1 MIPKMKKQLKI
12 VLKALE
18 EDDYAPWRWRIAD
31 EYPHIFSIGSVESSI
46 RTYGYDKAKDMGF
59 LDIYKAV
66 VYYRDFSFWKPYTD
80 YLLVDPR

>member
-1 MIPKMKKQLKI
+1 MTPEMKKQLKI

-18 EDDYAPWRWRIAD
+18 NDDYAPWRWAIAD
-31 EYPHIFSIGSVESSI
+31 EYPNIFSIGPVESAI
-46 RTYGYDKAKDMGF
+46 RTYGHDKAEDMGF

-66 VYYRDFSFWKPYTD
+66 VYCRNFSFWKPYTD